1 MQHENS
7 ENTEKGKDRLIR
19 LFSNRRYVVAGIIAV
34 ICIGGLIIIGVL
46 SSEGEKIES
55 FAQRWKSAVE
65 SKDVGKYRE
74 LWDTVTL
81 SDSKEAKQ
89 QYEEAVKRTRS
100 YDKIVAQV
108 KTLVQRKDPR
118 NPDLYQIESIPVELF
133 KEKQLLMRTYRDL
146 VVKRKGPRKRWYLV
160 RDQEQRDQQEF
171 PQSSQ
176 EMMVGTEAEG
186 TTTTTEE
193 SSLTG
198 SGKTSGTEQTAII
211 GEAPSGISSS
221 TPVDTQLKIKQV
233 LGAWQGSWQNEDI
246 QTYMAQY
253 AEEAR
258 ITRVTVIDGKEV
270 RRKILNKARLRQGME
285 RLLHRLQATVPSIAT
300 SVLNP
305 WSWLLMSRMVVGRS
319 TKSRGKTTKMYLS
332 FLSCDR
338 TGCHGQVQYQM
349 AAVNPTWF
357 LALTFSSTTFCLF
370 PLAFTTYCPARPS
383 TMG

>member
-198 SGKTSGTEQTAII
+198 SGKTSGTGTEQTAII

-285 RLLHRLQATVPSIAT
+285 RLNKRYSKIEVLISNLQINGDTAVAD
-300 SVLNP
+300 
-305 WSWLLMSRMVVGRS
+305 VGFLQTYQAFTPASGNRPAYRDFG
-319 TKSRGKTTKMYLS
+319 TKSLV
-332 FLSCDR
+332 L
-338 TGCHGQVQYQM
+338 
-349 AAVNPTWF
+349 AVEAKNGRWKIYKESWKNYKDVPE
-357 LALTFSSTTFCLF
+357 F
-370 PLAFTTYCPARPS
+370 PKL
-383 TMG
+383 

>member
-133 KEKQLLMRTYRDL
+133 KGKQLLMRTYRDL

-198 SGKTSGTEQTAII
+198 SGKTSGTGTEQTAII
-211 GEAPSGISSS
+211 GKAPSGISSS

-285 RLLHRLQATVPSIAT
+285 RLNKRYSKIEVLISNLQINGDTAVAD
-300 SVLNP
+300 
-305 WSWLLMSRMVVGRS
+305 VGFLQTYQAFTPASGNRPAYRDFG
-319 TKSRGKTTKMYLS
+319 TKSLV
-332 FLSCDR
+332 L
-338 TGCHGQVQYQM
+338 
-349 AAVNPTWF
+349 AVDAKNGRWKIYKESWKNYKDVPE
-357 LALTFSSTTFCLF
+357 F
-370 PLAFTTYCPARPS
+370 PKL
-383 TMG
+383 

>member
-1 MQHENS
+1 MKHENS
-7 ENTEKGKDRLIR
+7 ENNENTEKVKGKDRLIR
-19 LFSNRRYVVAGIIAV
+19 IFSNRRYVVAGLIAV
-34 ICIGGLIIIGVL
+34 ICIGGLITIGVL

-160 RDQEQRDQQEF
+160 RDQEQRNQQEF

-176 EMMVGTEAEG
+176 EMMAGTEAEG
-186 TTTTTEE
+186 TVTTTEE
-193 SSLTG
+193 STLTG
-198 SGKTSGTEQTAII
+198 SGKTSGTGTEQTAII
-211 GEAPSGISSS
+211 GEAPSGISGSS

-285 RLLHRLQATVPSIAT
+285 RLNKRYSKIEVFISNLQINGDTAVAD
-300 SVLNP
+300 
-305 WSWLLMSRMVVGRS
+305 VGFLQTYKAFTPASGNRPAYRDFG
-319 TKSRGKTTKMYLS
+319 TKSLV
-332 FLSCDR
+332 L
-338 TGCHGQVQYQM
+338 
-349 AAVNPTWF
+349 AVDAENGRWKIYKESWKNYKGVPE
-357 LALTFSSTTFCLF
+357 F
-370 PLAFTTYCPARPS
+370 PKL
-383 TMG
+383 

>member
-1 MQHENS
+1 MKHENS
-7 ENTEKGKDRLIR
+7 ENNENTEKVKGKDRLIR
-19 LFSNRRYVVAGIIAV
+19 IFSNRRYVVAGLIAV
-34 ICIGGLIIIGVL
+34 ICIGGLITIGVL

-160 RDQEQRDQQEF
+160 RDQEQRNQQEF

-176 EMMVGTEAEG
+176 EMMAGTEAEG
-186 TTTTTEE
+186 TITTTEE

-198 SGKTSGTEQTAII
+198 SGKTSGTGTEQTAII
-211 GEAPSGISSS
+211 GEVPSGISSS

-285 RLLHRLQATVPSIAT
+285 RLNKRYSKIEVFISNLQINGDTAVAD
-300 SVLNP
+300 
-305 WSWLLMSRMVVGRS
+305 VGFLQTYKAFTPASGNRPAYRDFG
-319 TKSRGKTTKMYLS
+319 TKSLV
-332 FLSCDR
+332 L
-338 TGCHGQVQYQM
+338 
-349 AAVNPTWF
+349 AVDAENGRWKIYKESWKNYKDVPE
-357 LALTFSSTTFCLF
+357 F
-370 PLAFTTYCPARPS
+370 PKL
-383 TMG
+383 